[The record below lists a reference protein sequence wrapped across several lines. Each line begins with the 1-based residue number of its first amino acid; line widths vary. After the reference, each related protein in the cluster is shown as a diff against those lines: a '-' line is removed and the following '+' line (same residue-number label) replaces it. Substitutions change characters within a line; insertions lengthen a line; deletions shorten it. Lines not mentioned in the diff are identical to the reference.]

1 MAAKRAFLVVIL
13 LMAPIVA
20 ACSRNQR
27 PAEDVP
33 VTARP
38 DTVQPTPTP
47 EVGTE
52 LPAAARLPGDHAP
65 DPGAL
70 PRREE
75 DLPRREED
83 LPRRQE
89 GSQPVDPSLSLQ
101 ASLDSQPPPADGE
114 TVLSEL
120 GYVSPSDKVRD
131 SLADPP
137 GAKRLSQQSPLWV
150 DIKGKRVFADGYVA
164 QREAYLELFAC
175 PAETKE
181 HESVVAV
188 IAQSSELHA
197 ALLAVGA
204 MQGTP
209 VQFDPQYVPAAG
221 QPIRVWVMWYD
232 EQGNFQSTDA
242 RRWVRQVGTEESL
255 QYDWVFAGSSIWTDP
270 ADGKAYY
277 QADSGEMICVSN
289 FPSAL
294 MDLPIE
300 SSIANTELQFDAFT
314 ERIPPRGTPLRLML
328 VPIPSGD
335 AADEPATTTAV
346 DPDQPPTADL
356 MPMKSGRD

>member
-13 LMAPIVA
+13 LMTPIVA
-20 ACSRNQR
+20 ACSRNQQ
-27 PAEDVP
+27 PAEDAPLTV
-33 VTARP
+33 RP
-38 DTVQPTPTP
+38 DNVQPTPTP

-52 LPAAARLPGDHAP
+52 LPAAARLPGDTAP

-70 PRREE
+70 PRRE
-75 DLPRREED
+75 DVPK
-83 LPRRQE
+83 
-89 GSQPVDPSLSLQ
+89 PVDPSLSLQ
-101 ASLDSQPPPADGE
+101 SSLDSEPPPTDGE
-114 TVLSEL
+114 TMLSEL
-120 GYVSPSDKVRD
+120 GYVSPSDTVRAL
-131 SLADPP
+131 LADPP
-137 GAKRLSQQSPLWV
+137 GARRLSQQSPLWV
-150 DIKGKRVFADGYVA
+150 DMKGKRVFADGYVA
-164 QREAYLELFAC
+164 QCEAYLELFAC

-181 HESVVAV
+181 HESVVGV

-197 ALLAVGA
+197 ALLAIGA

-209 VQFDPQYVPAAG
+209 VRFDPEYMPASG

-255 QYDWVFAGSSIWTDP
+255 QYDWVFAGSTIWTDP

-300 SSIANTELQFDAFT
+300 SSIANAELQFDAFT
-314 ERIPPRGTPLRLML
+314 ERIPPRGTPVRLML
-328 VPIPSGD
+328 VPIPTSD
-335 AADEPATTTAV
+335 AADEPATTAI

-356 MPMKSGRD
+356 MPMKPSED